1 MGWEEGERNLV
12 FYADGGCISG
22 RDHIGAQEALTETL
36 AMCRRV
42 GIETNLENMKVLVC
56 THGYIWG
63 KWSKAVHKRRATG

>member
-1 MGWEEGERNLV
+1 MWNMMGWEEGERNLV

-42 GIETNLENMKVLVC
+42 GIETNLENNNALIY
-56 THGYIWG
+56 TPGYISG
-63 KWSKAVHKRRATG
+63 